1 MRSFTTSNLSNTP
14 SKSFFKP
21 LIAASLALS
30 LSTLNAQNADATA
43 TYEYKNGS
51 ADSNTSTSTCNA
63 ESFPCSN
70 NVFGS
75 DAQKNGQV
83 LGHLGGFNNK
93 NENAKTLEI
102 KLTNGAF
109 LKLDSLGKQAHGNLP
124 IAIFVDNL
132 GSDAKTFTL
141 TSNNST
147 FVGNIRFYGNNSST
161 SSTGSNNGSTF
172 KLTYT
177 GNNTESLDN
186 KNILKSQISVKS
198 SDKLTGSYAQ
208 VGSIFNHSNSKVE
221 ATFSNGAKMYGDIYT
236 ATTAKAMTD
245 ITFGEMT
252 STTGT
257 KMMTTDATTDYK
269 NSDIVFE
276 GGIQTNNGSTTLTI
290 NKGSANLDSVTFG
303 TFGILAQNNGTNTI
317 TLKDGALTASTISA
331 NNKGTNTIIIGET
344 STSLPSTS
352 SPITS
357 SPITISSGTQTNQNT
372 TNFKV
377 TGNIANKNSTNNITI
392 NKGSAIIEGYV
403 SSDSDGANMTSNT
416 IKVLESSL
424 TIGKKENNA
433 PGKSIGIISWANSTN
448 TITVGDSGAASNNWT
463 NKIADFNAS
472 SSLNVNRIY
481 AASSGSKNLIT
492 VDGDLTMQYIDTPS
506 ETPNPI
512 ISRDA
517 LGADI
522 LATQGGVN
530 EITILGTLTS
540 KTYTDGT
547 KASTPTNNEYKKLII
562 SSYGAKVTEGMGVSD
577 NKSSESKNIIRILG
591 KGQDSTATVAAG
603 QQAQAAK
610 DADVSL
616 GIIASTA
623 GSNQV
628 IIRGDSTTVANRKN
642 ATIDLIYASN
652 RDFLGSLE
660 RNNRSGTNDITIN
673 NRKTVNINNIITQ
686 GDGKNTITFE
696 YSASQIT
703 SDQAKTEV
711 GVTHTSGTTK
721 LVYKLSTK
729 AASSGTSEL
738 TNQFTLDYKTGY
750 EKYHDAYKKINNGS
764 SLSSIA
770 TKLLTSNASNNSS
783 KTLDVTYKGLTIAN
797 MDTTESTLTSL
808 KHTIEANSA
817 LITDTLAT
825 IGSTTT
831 TLVKSDLVMKDG
843 SKIIFNGS
851 TNQIYLK
858 SLMLNASNATEN
870 QDLLRDTLALKNTTI
885 DLANVSFDNNEVY
898 VPQGEFKTLSIE
910 SLSST
915 TGNNTLFRLRADD
928 SNADKVSVENLGSSA
943 TINVQVFL
951 KDPKL
956 VTHDF
961 SKQDV
966 VVFEVN
972 KKDSGNT
979 NNLTLVSKEAK
990 TGFAIYTLNIEKK
1003 NATSTLDANTNTKE
1017 QWVISGVSDVR
1028 ADANAIDHT
1037 SAALAL
1043 GLNIFID
1050 NINSLNKRMGEL
1062 RDNENNQGVWARIYS
1077 GRATN
1082 HMQHIPTVSYYTNFQ
1097 AGYDYAFNP
1106 SDAKNYLGAFIQY
1119 GYTASKSNGLNSPSL
1134 KVLGFSANSNN
1145 IDIGIYNSYIA
1156 NWGLYSDSIFK
1167 ISTIINDINIESQNT
1182 SNTNVGVSLSQEVGY
1197 RYKFGDKKEWY
1208 VDPQAEFTLGYINQS
1223 DIARID
1229 NYGLILDGKLAASLL
1244 FRSRVAAHLGYSLET
1259 EKAGTYDFR
1268 LGLGYVYDVLAN
1280 GGANFKITSL
1290 NYDKTIDALQNDG
1303 RMVLNLGTNIRLA
1316 DNHRIYFDFERS
1328 FFGKITTDYLVNI
1341 GYRYSF
1347 GTKANSEV
1355 KTQQISQEIK
1365 LKEVAPS
1372 SGYYIKALDS
1382 KKPSKK
1388 EMRILS
1394 QIDGIKTQNNGD
1406 SKSYL
1411 IGPFKS
1417 VDEAKGEMNN
1427 YEGVLKELKSEGEII
1442 EIE

>member
-1 MRSFTTSNLSNTP
+1 M
-14 SKSFFKP
+14 
-21 LIAASLALS
+21 
-30 LSTLNAQNADATA
+30 
-43 TYEYKNGS
+43 
-51 ADSNTSTSTCNA
+51 
-63 ESFPCSN
+63 
-70 NVFGS
+70 
-75 DAQKNGQV
+75 
-83 LGHLGGFNNK
+83 
-93 NENAKTLEI
+93 
-102 KLTNGAF
+102 
-109 LKLDSLGKQAHGNLP
+109 
-124 IAIFVDNL
+124 
-132 GSDAKTFTL
+132 
-141 TSNNST
+141 
-147 FVGNIRFYGNNSST
+147 
-161 SSTGSNNGSTF
+161 
-172 KLTYT
+172 
-177 GNNTESLDN
+177 
-186 KNILKSQISVKS
+186 
-198 SDKLTGSYAQ
+198 
-208 VGSIFNHSNSKVE
+208 
-221 ATFSNGAKMYGDIYT
+221 
-236 ATTAKAMTD
+236 
-245 ITFGEMT
+245 
-252 STTGT
+252 
-257 KMMTTDATTDYK
+257 
-269 NSDIVFE
+269 
-276 GGIQTNNGSTTLTI
+276 
-290 NKGSANLDSVTFG
+290 TFG

-317 TLKDGALTASTISA
+317 TLKDGTLTASTISA
-331 NNKGTNTIIIGET
+331 NNKGTNTITIGEAPSPASPGT
-344 STSLPSTS
+344 GSPSTS

-357 SPITISSGTQTNQNT
+357 SPSTKTNQNT

-403 SSDSDGANMTSNT
+403 SSDSDGANATNNT

-424 TIGKKENNA
+424 SIGKRENTA
-433 PGKSIGIISWANSTN
+433 PGKSLGIISWANSTN
-448 TITVGDSGAASNNWT
+448 TITVGDSHATSSDWT
-463 NKIADFNAS
+463 KKITDFNAS
-472 SSLNVNRIY
+472 NSLNVNRIY

-530 EITILGTLTS
+530 EVTILGTLTS
-540 KTYTDGT
+540 KTYAGT
-547 KASTPTNNEYKKLII
+547 KASATTNDEYKKLII

-577 NKSSESKNIIRILG
+577 DKSDKSKNIIRILG
-591 KGQDSTATVAAG
+591 KGQDSTVTVAAG
-603 QQAQAAK
+603 QQAQATPAK

-628 IIRGDSTTVANRKN
+628 IIQGDSTTVANRKD
-642 ATIDLIYASN
+642 ATIDLVYASN

-660 RNNRSGTNDITIN
+660 RNNRSGTNNITIN

-686 GDGKNTITFE
+686 GAGNNTITLA
-696 YSASQIT
+696 YSASQIQN
-703 SDQAKTEV
+703 DGAKSNI
-711 GVTHTSGTTK
+711 GVSHTSGTTK
-721 LVYKLSTK
+721 LVYQVSN
-729 AASSGTSEL
+729 SGL
-738 TNQFTLDYKTGY
+738 KNVFTLDYQSGY
-750 EKYHDAYKKINNGS
+750 EKYHDAYKTNNGS
-764 SLSSIA
+764 SLSNIE
-770 TKLLTSNASNNSS
+770 TKLITSNGSNTS

-825 IGSTTT
+825 IGSTTKDMPI
-831 TLVKSDLVMKDG
+831 KSDLDMKDG

-851 TNQIYLK
+851 TTTTSIK
-858 SLMLNASNATEN
+858 SLTLNASSGD

-928 SNADKVSVENLGSSA
+928 TSADKILIDTLSGSA
-943 TINVQVFL
+943 TANVQVFL

-966 VVFEVN
+966 VVFETQ
-972 KKDSGNT
+972 KSSSTDSSNI

-1003 NATSTLDANTNTKE
+1003 DATTTGANTLDATNTKE
-1017 QWVISGVSDVR
+1017 QWVISGVKDVR
-1028 ADANAIDHT
+1028 ADDNAIDHT

-1043 GLNIFID
+1043 GLNIFLD

-1082 HMQHIPTVSYYTNFQ
+1082 HMQHIPTISYYTNFQ

-1145 IDIGIYNSYIA
+1145 IDVGIYNSYIA

-1290 NYDKTIDALQNDG
+1290 KYDKTIDALQNDG

-1347 GTKANSEV
+1347 GAKANSEV

-1411 IGPFKS
+1411 IGPFRS
-1417 VDEAKGEMNN
+1417 IDEAKSEKSN
-1427 YEGVLKELKSEGEII
+1427 YEGVLKELGSEGEII

>member
-30 LSTLNAQNADATA
+30 LSTLNAQDATA

-51 ADSNTSTSTCNA
+51 TNSNTSTSTCDA
-63 ESFPCSN
+63 QSFPCSN
-70 NVFGS
+70 NVFTS
-75 DAQKNGQV
+75 DNEKNGQV
-83 LGHLGGFNNK
+83 LGYLAGFTNK
-93 NENAKTLEI
+93 NKDAKTLEI

-109 LKLDSLGKQAHGNLP
+109 LKLDSLGTQAHGNLP
-124 IAIFVDNL
+124 IAIFVDNS
-132 GSDAKTFTL
+132 GNQAKTFKL
-141 TSNNST
+141 DSNAST

-161 SSTGSNNGSTF
+161 NSSGSGQNTNGSSFT
-172 KLTYT
+172 LTYD
-177 GNNTESLDN
+177 GNNSTSLDD
-186 KNILKSQISVKS
+186 KNIDKSQISVKS
-198 SDKLTGSYAQ
+198 TGNLTGSYAQ

-236 ATTAKAMTD
+236 ATTTKAETLIKFNGATGSAGMTA
-245 ITFGEMT
+245 
-252 STTGT
+252 GT
-257 KMMTTDATTDYK
+257 MTDYK

-276 GGIQTNNGSTTLTI
+276 GGIQTNNGKTTLEI
-290 NKGSANLDSVTFG
+290 QKGSAKLDSVTFG
-303 TFGILAQNNGTNTI
+303 TFGILAQNNGANTI

-331 NNKGTNTIIIGET
+331 NNKGTNTINIGEA
-344 STSLPSTS
+344 PSTS
-352 SPITS
+352 SPGTS
-357 SPITISSGTQTNQNT
+357 SPSASSPGTKTNQST

-403 SSDSDGANMTSNT
+403 SSDSDGANVTSNT

-424 TIGKKENNA
+424 SIGTKENNA
-433 PGKSIGIISWANSTN
+433 PGKSLGIISWANSTN
-448 TITVGDSGAASNNWT
+448 TITVGDSGATSSDWT
-463 NKIADFNAS
+463 RKTTDFNAS

-506 ETPNPI
+506 DTPNPI

-530 EITILGTLTS
+530 EVTILGTLSS
-540 KTYTDGT
+540 KTYADST
-547 KASTPTNNEYKKLII
+547 KATTNNEYKKLII

-577 NKSSESKNIIRILG
+577 DKSDKSKNIIRILG
-591 KGQDSTATVAAG
+591 KGQDSTATAAAG
-603 QQAQAAK
+603 QQAQATPAK

-628 IIRGDSTTVANRKN
+628 IIQGDSTTVANRKD
-642 ATIDLIYASN
+642 ATIDLVYASN

-660 RNNRSGTNDITIN
+660 RNNRSGTNNITIN

-686 GDGKNTITFE
+686 GAGNNTITLA
-696 YSASQIT
+696 YSASQIQN
-703 SDQAKTEV
+703 DGAKSNI
-711 GVTHTSGTTK
+711 GVSHTSGTTK
-721 LVYKLSTK
+721 LIYELSTK
-729 AASSGTSEL
+729 STDGSSGTSKL
-738 TNQFTLDYKTGY
+738 TNQFTLDYQSGY
-750 EKYHDAYKKINNGS
+750 EKYHDAYKKINSGS
-764 SLSSIA
+764 SLSNIT
-770 TKLLTSNASNNSS
+770 TKLVTSNGSSNSS
-783 KTLDVTYKGLTIAN
+783 KTLDVTYKGLTIADI
-797 MDTTESTLTSL
+797 DTKESTLTSL

-817 LITDTLAT
+817 LITDTLAM
-825 IGSTTT
+825 INPTTT
-831 TLVKSDLVMKDG
+831 KTTGTASTVKSDLDMKDG

-851 TNQIYLK
+851 TTTTSIK
-858 SLMLNASNATEN
+858 SLTLTSSSGD

-928 SNADKVSVENLGSSA
+928 TSADKISIDTISDSA
-943 TINVQVFL
+943 TANVQVFL

-966 VVFEVN
+966 VVFETQ
-972 KKDSGNT
+972 KSSSTGGKM

-990 TGFAIYTLNIEKK
+990 TGFAIYTLNIKK
-1003 NATSTLDANTNTKE
+1003 KDATATSTNTKE

-1028 ADANAIDHT
+1028 ADDNAIDHT

-1229 NYGLILDGKLAASLL
+1229 NYGLILDGKLATSLL

-1303 RMVLNLGTNIRLA
+1303 RMILNLGTNIRLA

-1365 LKEVAPS
+1365 LKEAAPS

-1394 QIDGIKTQNNGD
+1394 KIEDLKTQNIGD

-1417 VDEAKGEMNN
+1417 VDEAKNEKNN
-1427 YEGVLKELKSEGEII
+1427 YEGVLKELKSEGEVI
-1442 EIE
+1442 EVE

>member
-30 LSTLNAQNADATA
+30 LSTLNAQNAAGATA

-51 ADSNTSTSTCNA
+51 TSSNAITFTCNA
-63 ESFPCSN
+63 QSFPCSN
-70 NVFGS
+70 NVFTS
-75 DAQKNGQV
+75 DNEKNGQV
-83 LGHLGGFNNK
+83 LGHLAGFT
-93 NENAKTLEI
+93 NENEAAKELNI
-102 KLTNGAF
+102 KLENGAF
-109 LKLDSLGKQAHGNLP
+109 LKLDSLGPQAHGNLP
-124 IAIFVDNL
+124 IAIFVDNS
-132 GSDAKTFTL
+132 GSNKTFTL

-147 FVGNIRFYGNNSST
+147 FIGNIRFYGNNSDT
-161 SSTGSNNGSTF
+161 SSDSTPNNSSTF

-177 GNNTESLDN
+177 GNNTVSLDN
-186 KNILKSQISVKS
+186 KNIDKSQISVKS
-198 SDKLTGSYAQ
+198 SDKLTGTYAQ
-208 VGSIFNHSNSKVE
+208 VGSIFNHSDSKVSLS
-221 ATFSNGAKMYGDIYT
+221 FKNGAKMYGDIYT

-245 ITFGEMT
+245 ITFGETT
-252 STTGT
+252 STAGT
-257 KMMTTDATTDYK
+257 KMITAGTTTDYK

-276 GGIQTNNGSTTLTI
+276 GGIQTNNGKTTLEI
-290 NKGSANLDSVTFG
+290 QKGSAKLDSVTFG

-331 NNKGTNTIIIGET
+331 NNKGTNTITIGEA
-344 STSLPSTS
+344 PGTS
-352 SPITS
+352 SPSTG
-357 SPITISSGTQTNQNT
+357 SPSTKADQNT

-377 TGNIANKNSTNNITI
+377 TGNIANQNSKNDITI
-392 NKGSAIIEGYV
+392 KKGSAIIEGYV
-403 SSDSDGANMTSNT
+403 SSNSDATYSTSNT

-424 TIGKKENNA
+424 TIGTKENNA
-433 PGKSIGIISWANSTN
+433 PGKSLGIISWANSTN
-448 TITVGDSGAASNNWT
+448 TITVGDSGATSSDWT
-463 NKIADFNAS
+463 RKTNDFNAS

-522 LATQGGVN
+522 LATQGGTN
-530 EITILGTLTS
+530 DITILGTLTS
-540 KTYTDGT
+540 KVYTGT
-547 KASTPTNNEYKKLII
+547 KASTPTNDEYKKLII

-577 NKSSESKNIIRILG
+577 DKSDKSENIIKILG
-591 KGQDSTATVAAG
+591 KGSTTTGNAKTASAT
-603 QQAQAAK
+603 
-610 DADVSL
+610 DVDVNL

-623 GSNQV
+623 GRNQV
-628 IIRGDSTTVANRKN
+628 TIQGDGTKVDNRKN
-642 ATIDLIYASN
+642 ATIDLVYASN

-660 RNNRSGTNDITIN
+660 RNNRSGKNEITIN
-673 NRKTVNINNIITQ
+673 NRKMVNINNIITQ
-686 GDGKNTITFE
+686 GAGSNTITLT
-696 YSASQIT
+696 YSASQIQNGAQ
-703 SDQAKTEV
+703 SNI
-711 GVTHTSGTTK
+711 GVSHTSGTTK
-721 LVYKLSTK
+721 LIYKLSTK
-729 AASSGTSEL
+729 STDSSGTEL

-750 EKYHDAYKKINNGS
+750 EKYHDAYKKFNNGS
-764 SLSSIA
+764 SLSNIA
-770 TKLLTSNASNNSS
+770 TKLVTSNGSNNSS
-783 KTLDVTYKGLTIAN
+783 KSLDVTYKGLTIAN
-797 MDTTESTLTSL
+797 MDTKESTLTSL
-808 KHTIEANSA
+808 KHTIGANSA
-817 LITDTLAT
+817 LITDTLAVINPT
-825 IGSTTT
+825 TSIAKDIGTTSTP
-831 TLVKSDLVMKDG
+831 VKSDLDMKEG

-851 TNQIYLK
+851 ANQIYLK
-858 SLMLNASNATEN
+858 SLALTSSSATEN

-885 DLANVSFDNNEVY
+885 DLANVAFYDNQAHVS
-898 VPQGEFKTLSIE
+898 QGAFKTLNIN
-910 SLSST
+910 SLSSI
-915 TGNNTLFRLRADD
+915 TGGNTLVRLRADGE
-928 SNADKVSVENLGSSA
+928 SADKVSVENLALSSNA
-943 TINVQVFL
+943 TINVQIFL

-961 SKQDV
+961 SKKDV
-966 VVFEVN
+966 VIFETQ
-972 KKDSGNT
+972 KSSSTGDSNM

-990 TGFAIYTLNIEKK
+990 TGFAIYTLDIKK
-1003 NATSTLDANTNTKE
+1003 KDATTTDANTKE

-1028 ADANAIDHT
+1028 ADDNAIDHT

-1043 GLNIFID
+1043 GLNIFLD

-1082 HMQHIPTVSYYTNFQ
+1082 HMQHIPTMSYYTNFQ

-1145 IDIGIYNSYIA
+1145 IDVGIYNSYIA

-1347 GTKANSEV
+1347 GAKANSEV

-1365 LKEVAPS
+1365 LKEAAPS

-1411 IGPFKS
+1411 IGPFRS
-1417 VDEAKGEMNN
+1417 IDEAKGEVNN
-1427 YEGVLKELKSEGEII
+1427 YEGVLKELGSEGEVI